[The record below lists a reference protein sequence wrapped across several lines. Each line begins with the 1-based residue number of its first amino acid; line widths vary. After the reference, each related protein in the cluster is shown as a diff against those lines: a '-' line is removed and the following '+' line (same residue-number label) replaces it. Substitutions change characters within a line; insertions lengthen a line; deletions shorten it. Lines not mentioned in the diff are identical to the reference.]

1 GDGPEKKNL
10 KKKIEKY
17 KLNNKVILTGFRKD
31 VYNFYHDSNVF
42 ILPSKG
48 EGIPGVLLE
57 SMLYGIPIIASNIY
71 GIRDLIKNNFNGFLC
86 ENNNVNEFVDKIK
99 ILLENKD
106 LVNIFKENSKERI
119 VNEFLWAKIIKL
131 YEKIYKN

>member
-31 VYNFYHDSNVF
+31 VYNFYHDSDVF

-86 ENNNVNEFVDKIK
+86 ESNNINEFVNKIK
-99 ILLENKD
+99 ILLENEELGK
-106 LVNIFKENSKERI
+106 IFKENSKKKI
-119 VNEFLWAKIIKL
+119 FNEFLWAKIIKL
-131 YEKIYKN
+131 YENLYNN